1 MGELLR
7 VSFLIWVFIAISF
20 KEMRVNNFS
29 LIAQKVSLSQCRK
42 SHNWVNDEKKLE
54 MGDLP
59 ELVQS
64 KVTLNEAT
72 EYPTEP

>member
-29 LIAQKVSLSQCRK
+29 LIAQKVSSSQCRK
-42 SHNWVNDEKKLE
+42 SHNWINDEKKQE

-59 ELVQS
+59 ELVHS
-64 KVTLNEAT
+64 KAPLNEAT

>member
-1 MGELLR
+1 
-7 VSFLIWVFIAISF
+7 
-20 KEMRVNNFS
+20 MRVNNFS

-64 KVTLNEAT
+64 KATPNEAA

>member
-1 MGELLR
+1 
-7 VSFLIWVFIAISF
+7 
-20 KEMRVNNFS
+20 MRVNNFS
-29 LIAQKVSLSQCRK
+29 LIAQKVSSSQSRK

-64 KVTLNEAT
+64 KAT
-72 EYPTEP
+72 YSKRGYWVSYWALEPVCPYIG

>member
-1 MGELLR
+1 
-7 VSFLIWVFIAISF
+7 
-20 KEMRVNNFS
+20 MRVNNFS

-64 KVTLNEAT
+64 KAPLNEAT